1 MKKTAFDKIVVGFV
15 ILVVLIFSLLMIY
28 SITIAQRSVLSE
40 RKTTMKNEISL
51 LVDSSITEYQNGTID
66 NKTLYSDL
74 QHTATTLDM
83 EIWLTDDKS
92 NIVFKSK
99 ASESEKSGSS
109 DSSGSSSTGS
119 KTDSLKNYVDSDD
132 LKSAFCYENTL
143 NGYFPSETLIMGQ
156 PLYSWN
162 NYVGTIILASPMT
175 FKQDIQTRMLS
186 TTFVPF
192 LSLMLIAMIALM
204 LMSNSLLKPIREII
218 KTSKSYAQGNFNAR
232 VNVTANNEFGELARY
247 MEEMA
252 DELSRSNEYRKSFI
266 SNISHDFRSPLTS
279 IKGYIEAMLDGTI
292 PLERHEKYLGIVLNE
307 AQRLTKLTQGLL
319 ELNNFDSF
327 DLQLDKSNFD
337 IRDIITPTINTFEKR
352 CKDKGI
358 FLDSVFLTD
367 NTVVYADRTKIQ
379 QVIYN
384 LVDNAIKFTPEGR
397 QIRVQVTEK
406 DNKIFTS
413 VKDEGVGIPKDAQK
427 KVFERFYKT
436 DPSRGKDKTGTGL
449 GLAITKEI
457 IKAHGEQI
465 TLTSEEGEGSEFV
478 FSLPM
483 KKDMQVPIKPVH
495 VEQTEHH
502 SEHHSDEGTD
512 THTIKSSGKFKIKD
526 S

>member
-1 MKKTAFDKIVVGFV
+1 
-15 ILVVLIFSLLMIY
+15 
-28 SITIAQRSVLSE
+28 
-40 RKTTMKNEISL
+40 
-51 LVDSSITEYQNGTID
+51 
-66 NKTLYSDL
+66 
-74 QHTATTLDM
+74 
-83 EIWLTDDKS
+83 
-92 NIVFKSK
+92 
-99 ASESEKSGSS
+99 
-109 DSSGSSSTGS
+109 
-119 KTDSLKNYVDSDD
+119 
-132 LKSAFCYENTL
+132 
-143 NGYFPSETLIMGQ
+143 
-156 PLYSWN
+156 
-162 NYVGTIILASPMT
+162 
-175 FKQDIQTRMLS
+175 
-186 TTFVPF
+186 
-192 LSLMLIAMIALM
+192 
-204 LMSNSLLKPIREII
+204 
-218 KTSKSYAQGNFNAR
+218 
-232 VNVTANNEFGELARY
+232 
-247 MEEMA
+247 
-252 DELSRSNEYRKSFI
+252 
-266 SNISHDFRSPLTS
+266 
-279 IKGYIEAMLDGTI
+279 MLDGTI
-292 PLERHEKYLGIVLNE
+292 PLEKHEKYLGIVLNE

-352 CKDKGI
+352 CNDRGI

-406 DNKIFTS
+406 DNKIYTS

-465 TLTSEEGEGSEFV
+465 TLTSEEGEGSEFI
-478 FSLPM
+478 FSLP
-483 KKDMQVPIKPVH
+483 KEKDMQVPIKPVH
-495 VEQTEHH
+495 IETH
-502 SEHHSDEGTD
+502 SEGHSEANVS
-512 THTIKSSGKFKIKD
+512 SSGVKSNGKFRIKD

>member
-15 ILVVLIFSLLMIY
+15 VLVVMIFTLLMVY
-28 SITIAQRSVLSE
+28 SISTAQNSVLSE
-40 RKTTMKNEISL
+40 RKSTMKNEITMLADGPMTDYS
-51 LVDSSITEYQNGTID
+51 NGTID
-66 NKTLYSDL
+66 SMQLYSEL
-74 QHTATTLDM
+74 QHAADTLNM
-83 EIWLTDDKS
+83 GIWLTDDKN
-92 NIVFKSK
+92 NIMFR
-99 ASESEKSGSS
+99 SGNSQSSS
-109 DSSGSSSTGS
+109 DSSS
-119 KTDSLKNYVDSDD
+119 KNSASYTVKGTDN
-132 LKSAFCYENTL
+132 LKSYVKSEDLLTSFCYEDTFG
-143 NGYFPSETLIMGQ
+143 GYFPEDTLVIGQ

-162 NYVGTIILASPMT
+162 NYMGTIILSSPMT
-175 FKQDIQTRMLS
+175 FKKNISGRMLS

-192 LSLMLIAMIALM
+192 LILMLIAMIALM

-232 VNVTANNEFGELARY
+232 VNVTAKNEFGELARY

-292 PLERHEKYLGIVLNE
+292 PLEKHEKYLGIVLNE

-352 CKDKGI
+352 CNDRGI

-406 DNKIFTS
+406 DNKIYTS

-465 TLTSEEGEGSEFV
+465 TLTSEEGEGSEFI
-478 FSLPM
+478 FSLP
-483 KKDMQVPIKPVH
+483 KEKDLQVPIKPVH
-495 VEQTEHH
+495 IEAH
-502 SEHHSDEGTD
+502 SEGHSEANVS
-512 THTIKSSGKFKIKD
+512 SSGVKSNGKFRIKD

>member
-15 ILVVLIFSLLMIY
+15 VFVVLIFSFLMIY
-28 SITIAQRSVLSE
+28 SISTMQSSVENEKISTMKSEISVLA
-40 RKTTMKNEISL
+40 NGVISDYSNKL
-51 LVDSSITEYQNGTID
+51 TDEEGLFSGLSS
-66 NKTLYSDL
+66 
-74 QHTATTLDM
+74 TAD
-83 EIWLTDDKS
+83 IFGNSVWLTDGEGNVIFRSDDY
-92 NIVFKSK
+92 K
-99 ASESEKSGSS
+99 AEKSDDKDTADTAIKKDQVEKNDKLSLY
-109 DSSGSSSTGS
+109 TGDELAYTS
-119 KTDSLKNYVDSDD
+119 FTIRGT
-132 LKSAFCYENTL
+132 FG
-143 NGYFPSETLIMGQ
+143 GYFPEDMLVIGQ

-162 NYVGTIILASPMT
+162 QYMGTVVICTPMT
-175 FKQDIQTRMLS
+175 FKQDILARMLS

-192 LSLMLIAMIALM
+192 LVLMLLSMIALM

-232 VNVTANNEFGELARY
+232 VNVTAKNEFGELARY

-252 DELSRSNEYRKSFI
+252 DDLSRSNEYRKSFI

-292 PLERHEKYLGIVLNE
+292 PLERHEKYLGIVLSE
-307 AQRLTKLTQGLL
+307 AQRLTKLTQSLL

-352 CKDKGI
+352 CKDRDIRLTGI
-358 FLDSVFLTD
+358 FLTD
-367 NTVVYADRTKIQ
+367 NTIVYADRTKIQ

-406 DNKIFTS
+406 NDKIYIS
-413 VKDEGVGIPKDAQK
+413 VKDEGVGIPKESQK
-427 KVFERFYKT
+427 KVFDRFYKT

-465 TLTSEEGEGSEFV
+465 TLESEEGKGSEFM
-478 FSLPM
+478 FSLP
-483 KKDMQVPIKPVH
+483 KEKDMIVPIKPVH
-495 VEQTEHH
+495 IAPHESLQG
-502 SEHHSDEGTD
+502 SGADKPSGSKFR
-512 THTIKSSGKFKIKD
+512 IKND
-526 S
+526 

>member
-15 ILVVLIFSLLMIY
+15 VLVVLIFALLMVY
-28 SITIAQRSVLSE
+28 SISTTQNSVLSE
-40 RKTTMKNEISL
+40 RKSSMKKEITL
-51 LVDSSITEYQNGTID
+51 LADGPITEYINNTID
-66 NKTLYSDL
+66 SKTLYSEL
-74 QHTATTLDM
+74 QSAADTLDVG
-83 EIWLTDDKS
+83 IWLTDSSS
-92 NIVFKSK
+92 NIVFRSTL
-99 ASESEKSGSS
+99 SDSGKSS
-109 DSSGSSSTGS
+109 DDDSSSAGT
-119 KTDSLKNYVDSDD
+119 KTDSLKKYVEDQDD
-132 LKSAFCYENTL
+132 LRSAFCYEDTF
-143 NGYFPSETLIMGQ
+143 NGYFPSDTLVIGQ

-162 NYVGTIILASPMT
+162 NYMGTIILTSPMT
-175 FKQDIQTRMLS
+175 FKQDIRSRMLS

-192 LSLMLIAMIALM
+192 LILMLIAMIALM

-352 CKDKGI
+352 CKDRGI
-358 FLDSVFLTD
+358 FLDSIFLTD
-367 NTVVYADRTKIQ
+367 NTIVYADRTKIQ

-495 VEQTEHH
+495 VEHT
-502 SEHHSDEGTD
+502 EHHSDESSD
-512 THTIKSSGKFKIKD
+512 TPAIKSSGKFRIKD